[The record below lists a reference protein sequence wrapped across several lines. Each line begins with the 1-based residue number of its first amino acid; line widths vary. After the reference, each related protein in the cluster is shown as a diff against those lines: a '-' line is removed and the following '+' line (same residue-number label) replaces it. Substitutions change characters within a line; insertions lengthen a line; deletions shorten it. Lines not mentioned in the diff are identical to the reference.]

1 MKKLISVLMTAVLV
15 FAMGLAV
22 TGCGGN
28 EETKYCDED
37 FLKDMAK
44 GLEARWDLSENKNSG
59 MAEAMPLLRAT
70 LMACCE
76 ICTTHTSEM
85 VFTKNAVII
94 IL

>member
-37 FLKDMAK
+37 FLKYMAK
-44 GLEARWDLSENKNSG
+44 GL
-59 MAEAMPLLRAT
+59 
-70 LMACCE
+70 
-76 ICTTHTSEM
+76 
-85 VFTKNAVII
+85 
-94 IL
+94 